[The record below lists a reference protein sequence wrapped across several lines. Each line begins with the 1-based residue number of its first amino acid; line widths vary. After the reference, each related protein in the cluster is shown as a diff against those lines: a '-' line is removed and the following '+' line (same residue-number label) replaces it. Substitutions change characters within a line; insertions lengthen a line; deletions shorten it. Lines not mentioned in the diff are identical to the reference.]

1 MKKILL
7 FNLFAF
13 IMCHL
18 NAQEEARLMR
28 FPAIHGNQIVFSYA
42 GDLYTVDKLGGTAR
56 KLTTDIGYEMF
67 ARFSP
72 NGKKIAFTAQYDG
85 NTEVYSMPSEGGE
98 PVRLT
103 YTAALSRDAIS
114 DRMGPNNIVMTW
126 RDDSSIVYRSRKQ
139 TFNDFKGQLF
149 LASTNGGLSE
159 ELPLP
164 SGGFCSYNK
173 EKTKL
178 AYNRVFR
185 EFRTWKYYKGG
196 MADDIWIYDFSSKK
210 TINITNNDA
219 QDIMPMWVGDKIY
232 FISDRDRIMNL
243 FCYDI
248 TSKETKKVTN
258 FTEYDIKFPSLGDN
272 AIVFE
277 NSGYIYVFDLTTQKS
292 EKVKIIITDDQVSG
306 RDKLKDASEYINSS
320 SISPDG
326 KRISFDARGDIFT
339 VPVKSGIT
347 RNLTKTSGT
356 HDRNVAWSPDGKN
369 IAFISDI
376 TGEDEIYIMNENG
389 TSEPIQLTKNSD
401 TYKYYLEWS
410 PNSKYILWADKK
422 LRLQYIDISTK
433 IVTQVDYS
441 KDGEFTQYC
450 WSPDSK
456 WLAYTFPTQSSMNKI
471 YLYELSSKA
480 KCEVTDGWYDSGSP
494 SFSSDGKFLFFSSDR
509 DFNPTYSWTEWNHAY
524 TDMSKVYF
532 VTLAKATINPLKPEN
547 DEVVLSKEEEKET
560 AKELDKKDTKGKT
573 KTTETTITKDIKI
586 DTTGIKNR
594 IVVLPIDAGRYFNI
608 TTISENVY
616 YIKRSETEK
625 KASLMVFDL
634 KNKKET
640 KLGNCNNYEITADHK
655 KMFLRK
661 DGYYYVIDL
670 PKASLDLKESVDVS
684 NMKIWVD
691 QKAEWK
697 EIYNECWRQ
706 MRDFFYDP
714 DMHGV
719 DWNNMKEK
727 YAVLLPYI
735 NHRADLTYVIGEL
748 IGELNVGHAYIG
760 GGDEPELTS
769 INTGLLGA
777 TVLKDKSGYFKIEK
791 ILEGENWRNK
801 ARSPLT
807 EVGVDVNEGEYIIA
821 INGTSVKET
830 GDIYELLV
838 NTAGSQV
845 ELTVNSTPSKSG
857 SRKVIIVPISD
868 EAELYYYN
876 WVQKNIKKVSDAT
889 NGQVGYV
896 HIPDMSVVGLNEFAK
911 YFYPQKN
918 KKAFIIDDRGNGGG
932 NVSPM
937 ILDRLMRDVAIM
949 GMSRNTAA
957 EKSPESAVNGPIVCL
972 IDNYSA
978 SDGDLFPYKFKKLG
992 LGKLIGKRS
1001 WGGVIGIRGTL
1012 PLMDG
1017 GYLMRPEF
1025 GHYSSD
1031 GEGWIIEGYG
1041 VDPDIEVDNDP
1052 AKEYMGED
1060 EQLNAAIKHIQEEL
1074 KNYKELPGIPEF
1086 PDK

>member
-1 MKKILL
+1 
-7 FNLFAF
+7 
-13 IMCHL
+13 
-18 NAQEEARLMR
+18 
-28 FPAIHGNQIVFSYA
+28 
-42 GDLYTVDKLGGTAR
+42 
-56 KLTTDIGYEMF
+56 
-67 ARFSP
+67 
-72 NGKKIAFTAQYDG
+72 
-85 NTEVYSMPSEGGE
+85 
-98 PVRLT
+98 
-103 YTAALSRDAIS
+103 
-114 DRMGPNNIVMTW
+114 
-126 RDDSSIVYRSRKQ
+126 
-139 TFNDFKGQLF
+139 
-149 LASTNGGLSE
+149 
-159 ELPLP
+159 
-164 SGGFCSYNK
+164 
-173 EKTKL
+173 
-178 AYNRVFR
+178 
-185 EFRTWKYYKGG
+185 
-196 MADDIWIYDFSSKK
+196 MADDIWIYDFATKK
-210 TINITNNDA
+210 TINISDNDA
-219 QDIMPMWVGDKIY
+219 QDIMPMWVDDKIY

-389 TSEPIQLTKNSD
+389 TSEPIQLTKNAD

-821 INGTSVKET
+821 INGTDVAKT
-830 GDIYELLV
+830 DDLYELLV
-838 NTAGSQV
+838 NTAGTQV
-845 ELTVNSTPSKSG
+845 ELTVNSTPSESG

-868 EAELYYYN
+868 EGELYYYN

-957 EKSPESAVNGPIVCL
+957 EKSPESAINGPIVCL

-1041 VDPDIEVDNDP
+1041 VDPDIEIDNDP
-1052 AKEYMGED
+1052 AKEYIGED

-1086 PDK
+1086 PDKSK